1 MRLILTLFLLSCT
14 NLNSQ
19 ETIDVKFNEANP
31 IWVHTMVD
39 TTFIPIANQ
48 AFFTKFSSISPHLA
62 QREKDFIYPMAI
74 CKEKQSLDDYG
85 FILDK
90 IDIRTGN
97 KIWTHY
103 NTPYNQGQKDVYH
116 NLNFFGDNIEMV
128 GAVEN
133 FDRKNYC
140 SHKMIDTKT
149 GQLIKFTNSSKSLPE
164 FYTRYFTGY
173 VISSDSLLLNS
184 FTVGDDIGSL
194 DKPKYNYGINVE
206 LYDKN
211 MLNLIETRNL
221 FDFDTLGPFSID
233 QPNYTLKLNQNTLV
247 SLAYR
252 DRYESWSNRGTKIM
266 WTDISDPFKIK
277 TRQIKD
283 YTGIIPGTKESF
295 LLQRFN
301 AINNTIHIS
310 HNYPNFDIQ
319 KNTCYILWL
328 DSIGEIK
335 TFIPI
340 PKYNDHLYLLTDMIY
355 ANDDFAY
362 LYASPSIKDKYGFDI
377 IRINH
382 GIDTIQ
388 YISSLTSLV
397 EGESF
402 AKNFNIHTLYDD
414 GFLILG
420 GYATKEGQESK
431 TALKIYCFRAL
442 DLGIDFKPV
451 STNEIIKE
459 NHKFSI
465 FPNPTSNSLYLK
477 LSDLTSNSR
486 MRIYDLNGK
495 QVFEESLPQI
505 FNQIEISSLT
515 KGVYFVRVT
524 NDKGEVIGKTEK
536 IVKVE

>member
-1 MRLILTLFLLSCT
+1 
-14 NLNSQ
+14 
-19 ETIDVKFNEANP
+19 
-31 IWVHTMVD
+31 
-39 TTFIPIANQ
+39 
-48 AFFTKFSSISPHLA
+48 
-62 QREKDFIYPMAI
+62 
-74 CKEKQSLDDYG
+74 
-85 FILDK
+85 
-90 IDIRTGN
+90 
-97 KIWTHY
+97 
-103 NTPYNQGQKDVYH
+103 
-116 NLNFFGDNIEMV
+116 
-128 GAVEN
+128 
-133 FDRKNYC
+133 
-140 SHKMIDTKT
+140 
-149 GQLIKFTNSSKSLPE
+149 
-164 FYTRYFTGY
+164 
-173 VISSDSLLLNS
+173 
-184 FTVGDDIGSL
+184 
-194 DKPKYNYGINVE
+194 
-206 LYDKN
+206 
-211 MLNLIETRNL
+211 
-221 FDFDTLGPFSID
+221 
-233 QPNYTLKLNQNTLV
+233 
-247 SLAYR
+247 
-252 DRYESWSNRGTKIM
+252 
-266 WTDISDPFKIK
+266 
-277 TRQIKD
+277 
-283 YTGIIPGTKESF
+283 
-295 LLQRFN
+295 
-301 AINNTIHIS
+301 
-310 HNYPNFDIQ
+310 
-319 KNTCYILWL
+319 
-328 DSIGEIK
+328 
-335 TFIPI
+335 
-340 PKYNDHLYLLTDMIY
+340 MIY